1 MLSNLFLL
9 SSSKYR
15 STGFLV
21 DARQAISNFLSDV
34 LGEVV
39 FIPYANAAQD
49 YDDYGA
55 RVAAALD
62 CPSLKICSIHQ
73 ACDPVAAIENAQAIV
88 VGGGNTFALL
98 ARMQQAKIMEPIRQ
112 AVNSGKALCGM
123 ECW

>member
-49 YDDYGA
+49 YDDYGS
-55 RVAAALD
+55 RCLT
-62 CPSLKICSIHQ
+62 
-73 ACDPVAAIENAQAIV
+73 CDYA
-88 VGGGNTFALL
+88 
-98 ARMQQAKIMEPIRQ
+98 
-112 AVNSGKALCGM
+112 
-123 ECW
+123 